1 MRTAIDGLRP
11 QGSSSKEQVHP
22 QQTVSLAVLN
32 MNQVEQLNCETE
44 DLVQRYV
51 DMVYKLMLEML
62 TPVIGTGWVATGV
75 RNCALSL

>member
-32 MNQVEQLNCETE
+32 MNQVEQLNCE
-44 DLVQRYV
+44 
-51 DMVYKLMLEML
+51 
-62 TPVIGTGWVATGV
+62 A
-75 RNCALSL
+75 